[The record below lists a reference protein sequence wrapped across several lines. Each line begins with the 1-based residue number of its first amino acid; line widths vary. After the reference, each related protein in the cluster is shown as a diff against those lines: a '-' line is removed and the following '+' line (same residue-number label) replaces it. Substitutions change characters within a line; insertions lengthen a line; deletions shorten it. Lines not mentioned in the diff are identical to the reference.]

1 MVSYQKANDINFD
14 NATQVLANAFF
25 HLQSVYGEMLVCGQN
40 MTAASELGLT
50 VRVLAQELARTTS
63 PEAFCE
69 DDQFGLNEDDESE
82 EE

>member
-1 MVSYQKANDINFD
+1 MVSYQNANNINFD

-50 VRVLAQELARTTS
+50 VRVLAQELARTTL
-63 PEAFCE
+63 PESFFDDSELEVDEEKE
-69 DDQFGLNEDDESE
+69 D
-82 EE
+82 